1 MTTID
6 LTKYRTVQII
16 FDDFLTMEI
25 SGNYF
30 DVFRKIEWAFQNYPF
45 KNATVTDVKSRELL
59 ITVKNG

>member
-45 KNATVTDVKSRELL
+45 KDASVTDVKSRELL